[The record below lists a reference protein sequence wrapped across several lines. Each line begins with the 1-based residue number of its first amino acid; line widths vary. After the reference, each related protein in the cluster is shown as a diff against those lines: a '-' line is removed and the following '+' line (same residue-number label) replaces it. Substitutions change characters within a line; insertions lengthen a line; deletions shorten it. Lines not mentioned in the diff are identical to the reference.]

1 MFAGPH
7 LESPL
12 RISKAFSPLRLIE
25 AVNFVFRKATNL
37 WQVSLLDDIKNSEE
51 NSEQVKPPTSLE
63 LISVILDDVEQYCQA
78 SCPDVQLAR
87 VDDARKL
94 EENGKPSSDPDALHS
109 CAIRVVVVDEVRFV
123 IGNVLGAAPDQ
134 SEII

>member
-12 RISKAFSPLRLIE
+12 RISKAFSPLRLSE

-94 EENGKPSSDPDALHS
+94 EHE
-109 CAIRVVVVDEVRFV
+109 
-123 IGNVLGAAPDQ
+123 LGQ
-134 SEII
+134 IKG